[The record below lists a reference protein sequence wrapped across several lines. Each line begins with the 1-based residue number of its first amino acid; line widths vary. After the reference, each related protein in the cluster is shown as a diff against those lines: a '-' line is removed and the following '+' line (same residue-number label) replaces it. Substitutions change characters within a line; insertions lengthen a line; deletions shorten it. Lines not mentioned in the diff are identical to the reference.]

1 MLLCWIKHLRERCND
16 CNKQGER
23 QAKQDK
29 RRTLEALMK
38 VDIKELKK
46 EKETNFKERLDFID
60 RYVEWIKA
68 TPNKVWSKQH
78 KDFIDSSFQKS

>member
-1 MLLCWIKHLRERCND
+1 MMEENGKKIIQKKIDIFANSVT
-16 CNKQGER
+16 
-23 QAKQDK
+23 
-29 RRTLEALMK
+29 TLEASMK
-38 VDIKELKK
+38 VDIEELKK

-78 KDFIDSSFQKS
+78 KDFINSAFQKQLFSEWI

>member
-1 MLLCWIKHLRERCND
+1 MKID
-16 CNKQGER
+16 
-23 QAKQDK
+23 
-29 RRTLEALMK
+29 LE
-38 VDIKELKK
+38 ELKK

-78 KDFIDSSFQKS
+78 KEFIDSAFQKS